1 MGSKMIEKPS
11 WKLEAERVGESLP
24 EYWSLTELA
33 RYLELANSNYL
44 TRLAKENRF
53 PTYKIGAV
61 RFIKNE
67 YIHMV
72 IKKIKKR

>member
-1 MGSKMIEKPS
+1 MLEKPL
-11 WKLEAERVGESLP
+11 WKLEAERLGESLP
-24 EYWSLTELA
+24 EYWTLTELA

-53 PTYKIGAV
+53 PSYKVGAV

-67 YIHMV
+67 QVPIV
-72 IKKIKKR
+72 IEKIRKK

>member
-1 MGSKMIEKPS
+1 MLDKPS
-11 WKLEAERVGESLP
+11 WKIEAEKIGESLP

-33 RYLELANSNYL
+33 KYLELANSNYL

-67 YIHMV
+67 QVQMV
-72 IKKIKKR
+72 MDIMKRK